1 MAINTLNNH
10 ILHEKIVEN
19 YRSENL
25 RVALGFCKKAID
37 EDINQPPWLYKT
49 AIAIL
54 MKINNIQEAFLI
66 RDRAVELY
74 PDNDELICIT
84 GALFDKIDNKK
95 EALKYYL
102 EAIKININQPDWVYS
117 FLVATFVEIRQF
129 NTANRIARQGLKLY
143 PDSLWIY
150 YHLGQ
155 SYKFQEKWTEAL
167 DNFQAALSIDKN
179 FVLANKSIARTLT
192 EKETFEKTNLYYA
205 KSIERYS
212 KNYNSAK
219 LYILD
224 THKQDVSGLGVVAK
238 HCHSLGEIIEDGRAV
253 AGKVLVADRPDIVQ
267 KLVRFE
273 NINYIWT
280 TFESDRL
287 PDSWVRAINTSF
299 DRVFVPHKY
308 VKQVFLNSGVNRQID
323 VIPQSYVKHERTK
336 PISKQKDRLILGIL
350 GIPNERKNFDKLIEA
365 VTQINREAYNVRLH
379 IHCPK
384 LLNKK
389 QEKWHNLPFIKL
401 TTGDLSN
408 EQISQWYSELDA
420 YIYPSSGE
428 GWSFTPRESMSLGIP
443 TIITDIPVHQELIE
457 SNFYLPI
464 ISDKWDDAYFEFLLD
479 TCGRWKL
486 YSVQNIK
493 DSIIQAIEEYDR
505 WYLQAQK
512 GKEWVFNNHLS
523 WSQIEQKL
531 ITEIMP
537 ER

>member
-1 MAINTLNNH
+1 MKNNYRV
-10 ILHEKIVEN
+10 LHERIVED
-19 YRSENL
+19 YQRGNL
-25 RVALGFCKKAID
+25 ISALDFCKKAID

-54 MKINNIQEAFLI
+54 IKMSNIQEAFSI
-66 RDRAVELY
+66 KNRAVELY
-74 PDNDELICIT
+74 PNNDELICIT
-84 GALFDKIDNKK
+84 GALFEKIDNKREAK
-95 EALKYYL
+95 ENYLKAL
-102 EAIKININQPDWVYS
+102 EININQPDWVYS
-117 FLVATFVEIRQF
+117 FLVATFVEVGKF
-129 NTANRIARQGLKLY
+129 NKANRIAKQGLKLY
-143 PDSLWIY
+143 PNSLWLY

-155 SYKFQEKWTEAL
+155 SYKLQEKWTEAL
-167 DNFQAALSIDKN
+167 DNFKAALAIDKN
-179 FVLANKSIARTLT
+179 FDIANKSIVCTLK
-192 EKETFEKTNLYYA
+192 EKQIFEKSKLCYA
-205 KSIERYS
+205 KSFEHYS

-224 THKQDVSGLGVVAK
+224 THRQDVSGLGVVANQ
-238 HCHSLGEIIEDGRAV
+238 CRNLGEAIEDSRAV
-253 AGKVLVADRPDIVQ
+253 AGKVLVAGRPDILY

-287 PDSWVRAINTSF
+287 PDHWVQAINTNF
-299 DRVFVPHKY
+299 DRVFVPHRY
-308 VKQVFLNSGVNRQID
+308 IKQVFLNSGINRQID
-323 VIPQSYVKHERTK
+323 IIPQGYVKHIKTK
-336 PISKQKDRLILGIL
+336 PISKPKSKLILGIL

-365 VTQINREAYNVRLH
+365 VTQIDRETHNIQLH

-389 QEKWHNLPFIKL
+389 QENWHNLPVVKL

-408 EQISQWYSELDA
+408 EQISQWYSQLDA

-464 ISDKWDDAYFEFLLD
+464 LSDKWEDAYFEFLLN
-479 TCGRWKL
+479 TCGQWKL
-486 YSVQNIK
+486 YSIQNIK
-493 DSIIQAIEEYDR
+493 DSIIQLIDEYDH

-512 GKEWVFNNHLS
+512 GKKWVYNNHLS
-523 WSQIEQKL
+523 WSQIKQKL
-531 ITEIMP
+531 ITKIIP
-537 ER
+537 EQ